1 MHYLANKQLTF
12 SSVYHSEG
20 FGRMLCITVKNLVLN
35 LRLTLL
41 TGIILISLI
50 IIG

>member
-1 MHYLANKQLTF
+1 MQHLANNFLSLHSAF
-12 SSVYHSEG
+12 SGVIRGCVSNIS
-20 FGRMLCITVKNLVLN
+20 VLN

-41 TGIILISLI
+41 IGIILISLI